1 MKIVI
6 ETTVVLNGG
15 DAAIQVVTKHI
26 LTAAL
31 RGSALSIVD
40 ILKNRFAPMES
51 QLEAVC
57 S

>member
-1 MKIVI
+1 MKIVV

-15 DAAIQVVTKHI
+15 DAAIQVATKQI

-40 ILKNRFAPMES
+40 ILKNRFARMES
-51 QLEAVC
+51 QLEAV
-57 S
+57 SS